1 MPTEELSEG
10 ALALL
15 RLHFSGHS
23 LMMGA
28 CNPDSLP
35 GYTVEETRAA
45 YRELVAA
52 GLMDPLHTF
61 AHGRDSRYRLTLAAV
76 ERKAEWL
83 ESRPFQPSF
92 IARRILPRPLADRS
106 VRLSARARAS
116 SCPPLWLSASSWTHR
131 PVTRRPSRR
140 RLWHESCSAVH
151 LGPRP
156 DTSAAGGLE
165 WSRFR
170 LRRGR
175 ANPGWAFTTVIGR
188 CLR

>member
-1 MPTEELSEG
+1 MPAEELSEG

-15 RLHFSGHS
+15 RLHFSGRS

-76 ERKAEWL
+76 ERKAK
-83 ESRPFQPSF
+83 
-92 IARRILPRPLADRS
+92 
-106 VRLSARARAS
+106 
-116 SCPPLWLSASSWTHR
+116 WLSPAPSSLLSL
-131 PVTRRPSRR
+131 P
-140 RLWHESCSAVH
+140 EE
-151 LGPRP
+151 
-156 DTSAAGGLE
+156 SAAPT
-165 WSRFR
+165 R
-170 LRRGR
+170 
-175 ANPGWAFTTVIGR
+175 
-188 CLR
+188 

>member
-15 RLHFSGHS
+15 RLHFSGRS

-83 ESRPFQPSF
+83 SPAPSSASF
-92 IARRILPRPLADRS
+92 IARRICRAHSLIGLS
-106 VRLSARARAS
+106 V
-116 SCPPLWLSASSWTHR
+116 
-131 PVTRRPSRR
+131 
-140 RLWHESCSAVH
+140 
-151 LGPRP
+151 
-156 DTSAAGGLE
+156 
-165 WSRFR
+165 
-170 LRRGR
+170 
-175 ANPGWAFTTVIGR
+175 
-188 CLR
+188 